1 VVNIIY
7 YNLGVVLMNVS
18 TINKICKKEFIDPCN
33 IIPLKKGEENEN
45 YLLKVKDEKHVL
57 RILNKKRDKFLFGD
71 QDILPRIEF
80 EAGLMNKLHK
90 DFPVPFIELMN
101 MRGAKYYQIQ
111 PFLEGVHIAP
121 NKINENQAIAIGET
135 LAKLHNTT
143 KSIKTSL
150 KRMDLFSF
158 EFEDKII
165 EKYESR
171 IIEKLGKEKFE
182 MLREKKEQL
191 KKQLMKHVLDVSC
204 ITHNDFFYWNI
215 KFKGDKISAILD
227 FDESSPGNPLS
238 DLATTLMEF
247 SFYKKKY
254 YPKNYFTILNAYKR
268 IRFIPNTILIKPLML
283 HRQLYNIFYALFYS
297 FKRKKKSEEIY
308 LKKIERGVKKIK
320 LIEGIDVEKY

>member
-1 VVNIIY
+1 MTFSILKRI
-7 YNLGVVLMNVS
+7 L
-18 TINKICKKEFIDPCN
+18 NKEDLCLYE

-45 YLLKVKDEKHVL
+45 YLLRRKGKKFVL
-57 RILNKKRDKFLFGD
+57 RILNKKRDKFLFNVKN
-71 QDILPRIEF
+71 IIKHVNF
-80 EAGLMNKLHK
+80 ESNLMKELHSK
-90 DFPVPFIELMN
+90 KFLVPVIKSTN
-101 MRGAKYYQIQ
+101 IIRGKPYQIQ
-111 PFLEGVHIAP
+111 PFLEGKHIAP

-158 EFEDKII
+158 EFEDKVI
-165 EKYESR
+165 EKYGPR

-182 MLREKKEQL
+182 LLKEKEEQL
-191 KKQLMKHVLDVSC
+191 KKQLMQQPLDASC

-215 KFKGDKISAILD
+215 KFNGNKISAILD
-227 FDESSPGNPLS
+227 FDEASPGNPLS

-247 SFYKKKY
+247 SFYKRKY
-254 YPKNYFTILNAYKR
+254 YPKNYYTILNSYKR
-268 IRFIPNTILIKPLML
+268 ISFIPNTTLIKPLML

-308 LKKIERGVKKIK
+308 LKKIERGLKKMK
-320 LIEGIDVEKY
+320 LIERIDVEEY